1 MNLFLV
7 FAGFLALAAAF
18 VHAVG
23 GEKTDITHLWQS
35 DLLLTDKLE
44 LRGSWH
50 FISATFLLTAGA
62 IFYLAWQPFTP
73 AAAVLTQGIAGLY
86 ASYALVWAGLVGW
99 SNWRLLGRLPQ
110 WALMLIIS
118 ALVYWH

>member
-1 MNLFLV
+1 MNFFLV
-7 FAGFLALAAAF
+7 CAGFLALTAAF

-23 GEKTDITHLWQS
+23 GEKTDISHLWQS
-35 DLLLTDKLE
+35 ELLLTDKLE

-50 FISATFLLTAGA
+50 FISATFLLTAGV
-62 IFYLAWQPFTP
+62 IFYLAWQPTHP
-73 AAAVLTQGIAGLY
+73 AAAVLTQAISVLY
-86 ASYALVWAGLVGW
+86 ASYALVWAGLISW

-110 WALMLIIS
+110 WFLMLAIS